1 MDYSVKCI
9 YGKVKNARAA
19 VAVPG
24 SKSITARALL
34 IAALAD
40 GRSTLYG
47 AQLTGDCA
55 EFISGLR
62 SLGINVTVEGKTVTV
77 EGCGGRLPVKD
88 GAVYVGSAGTAA
100 RFLTALA
107 AFSDGEYVFDSSNQM
122 KRRPMAGLIQSLRQ
136 AGAEFTF
143 MGEDNCFPF
152 VVRGAKKLNTSL
164 DVDIS
169 KSSQFLSALLICA
182 VCARTPVEITVHGD
196 HGMEYVKMT
205 CDMMWSFG
213 VNVEVS
219 GNRYTVFGGYNAKR
233 YDIEPDISAACYF
246 YAANRLLGT
255 KISVL
260 GVMPHNMQGDY
271 KLIELLKDFDGGT
284 VDMSSYSDQA
294 LTLAAIAPYFSKPT
308 TITGV
313 AHIRGQ
319 ECDRI
324 KAIVF
329 NLTALGV
336 KVEEHADGVTIYP
349 SQPKGCA
356 IESYGDHRVAMAFA
370 VTGLRCEGITI
381 KNAEVCSKTFADYFV
396 VLDELIA
403 RLTAEKA

>member
-9 YGKVKNARAA
+9 YGKVKNARAT
-19 VAVPG
+19 VSVPG

-213 VNVEVS
+213 VNVAVS

-246 YAANRLLGT
+246 YAANSCSAQKFRC
-255 KISVL
+255 SA
-260 GVMPHNMQGDY
+260 
-271 KLIELLKDFDGGT
+271 
-284 VDMSSYSDQA
+284 SC
-294 LTLAAIAPYFSKPT
+294 LTTCRA
-308 TITGV
+308 TI
-313 AHIRGQ
+313 
-319 ECDRI
+319 
-324 KAIVF
+324 
-329 NLTALGV
+329 NL
-336 KVEEHADGVTIYP
+336 
-349 SQPKGCA
+349 
-356 IESYGDHRVAMAFA
+356 
-370 VTGLRCEGITI
+370 
-381 KNAEVCSKTFADYFV
+381 
-396 VLDELIA
+396 
-403 RLTAEKA
+403 

>member
-1 MDYSVKCI
+1 
-9 YGKVKNARAA
+9 
-19 VAVPG
+19 
-24 SKSITARALL
+24 
-34 IAALAD
+34 
-40 GRSTLYG
+40 
-47 AQLTGDCA
+47 
-55 EFISGLR
+55 
-62 SLGINVTVEGKTVTV
+62 
-77 EGCGGRLPVKD
+77 
-88 GAVYVGSAGTAA
+88 
-100 RFLTALA
+100 
-107 AFSDGEYVFDSSNQM
+107 
-122 KRRPMAGLIQSLRQ
+122 
-136 AGAEFTF
+136 
-143 MGEDNCFPF
+143 
-152 VVRGAKKLNTSL
+152 
-164 DVDIS
+164 
-169 KSSQFLSALLICA
+169 
-182 VCARTPVEITVHGD
+182 
-196 HGMEYVKMT
+196 MEYVKMT

-213 VNVEVS
+213 VNVAVS

-349 SQPKGCA
+349 S
-356 IESYGDHRVAMAFA
+356 
-370 VTGLRCEGITI
+370 
-381 KNAEVCSKTFADYFV
+381 
-396 VLDELIA
+396 
-403 RLTAEKA
+403 